1 MTIAAMV
8 VFIVL
13 QYFKAGYGFLRTP
26 QWGHGIPNKIGWV
39 IMEAPVFITMC
50 VQYAISDRTANIT
63 IIVITALFLT
73 HYLQR
78 AFIFPFLI
86 RGKNLIPIAII
97 SLGMIF
103 NFLNAYIQGKWLYN
117 LSPINMYSISWL
129 KSQKFIIGTIIFI
142 SGMIIN
148 LHSDYIIRHLRK
160 PDDSKHYI
168 PMGGMFKYISSANY
182 FGEILEWV
190 GFALLTWSPAGLVFA
205 IWTCANLIPRA
216 NSLYKKYEEE
226 FGKEFTSLKRKK
238 IIPFIY

>member
-1 MTIAAMV
+1 
-8 VFIVL
+8 
-13 QYFKAGYGFLRTP
+13 
-26 QWGHGIPNKIGWV
+26 
-39 IMEAPVFITMC
+39 
-50 VQYAISDRTANIT
+50 
-63 IIVITALFLT
+63 
-73 HYLQR
+73 
-78 AFIFPFLI
+78 LI

-160 PDDSKHYI
+160 SDDSKHYI
-168 PMGGMFKYISSANY
+168 PMGGMFKYVSSANY
-182 FGEILEWV
+182 FGEILEWT

-216 NSLYKKYEEE
+216 NSLYKKYVEE
-226 FGKEFTSLKRKK
+226 FGEEFTSLKRKR